1 MNCVCYNLFNELQRQ
16 INNLLTT
23 AAHNRLTSGSS
34 TTDDGAYRPNL
45 NLLEPS
51 VNNTFDLNTLFY
63 ASNLFDNIQKD
74 KNNEKKEELLEKI
87 IITIKIKNI
96 KKIIK
101 KIIMILFLMIMLK
114 MEIQN

>member
-1 MNCVCYNLFNELQRQ
+1 MNCYCYNLFNELQRQ

-63 ASNLFDNIQKD
+63 AMIVLFTFFSFASMMNPRRRRMA
-74 KNNEKKEELLEKI
+74 NRSTLN
-87 IITIKIKNI
+87 
-96 KKIIK
+96 
-101 KIIMILFLMIMLK
+101 
-114 MEIQN
+114 